1 MDKVLRRAALAS
13 KQAKR
18 KAGATLAK
26 DRHDKFKADLREKF
40 AYNRNLLD
48 EAIEERKNRRE
59 DWLKG
64 PLAPRRN
71 VGERD
76 ILYGTIS
83 TNRLRLPKVP
93 EAKRLK
99 YVTFAPGDRVCMVRG
114 RDKGKIG
121 KILQVDEDS
130 QSVTVEGV
138 NMYDVEFPSFAL
150 AQDNDK
156 RPYRPYPVP
165 NSFDDVRLVVPL
177 QDPITN
183 AVKDV
188 VVKHAYGAGP
198 FLDRPYGSTTPRHT
212 RYIAGSDIEIP
223 WPESEEPD
231 YKDQPIDTLQIE
243 VEARTYLPSL
253 QTYPMP
259 STVIDELRNKYSRFR
274 TKHEPEYIAKKE
286 EEAAFAEWEKQR
298 TLLSPKTEYLTKKA
312 EEKKLQMEQE
322 KDENGNFRMSGETA
336 NFIEQF
342 MAKKQQKGQRRA
354 NVA

>member
-1 MDKVLRRAALAS
+1 MEKVLRRAALAS
-13 KQAKR
+13 NQAKR
-18 KAGATLAK
+18 KAKVVLEK
-26 DRHDKFKADLREKF
+26 DRRNKLRGDLKEKF
-40 AYNRNLLD
+40 AYNRSLLD

-71 VGERD
+71 IGERD

-93 EAKRLK
+93 ESKRVK
-99 YVTFAPGDRVCMVRG
+99 YVTLAPGDRVCMVRG

-121 KILQVDEDS
+121 KVLQVDEES

-138 NMYDVEFPSFAL
+138 NMFDVEFPSFAL
-150 AQDNDK
+150 AGDNDK

-177 QDPITN
+177 QDPVTN
-183 AVKDV
+183 TVKDV

-212 RYIAGSDIEIP
+212 RYISGLDIEIP
-223 WPESEEPD
+223 WPETEEPD
-231 YKDQPIDTLQIE
+231 FKDHPIDTLQIE
-243 VEARTYLPSL
+243 VEDKTYIPSL

-259 STVIDELRNKYSRFR
+259 STVIDELRNKYSKFR
-274 TKHEPEYIAKKE
+274 TKHDPEYIAKKE
-286 EEAAFAEWEKQR
+286 EEAAFEEWSKQR
-298 TLLSPKTEYLTKKA
+298 TLLTPKTEYLTKKT
-312 EEKKLQMEQE
+312 EERRLQREQE
-322 KDENGNFRMSGETA
+322 KDENGNFILSDETV
-336 NFIEQF
+336 NFIEKF
-342 MAKKQQKGQRRA
+342 MAKKQGQRKT

>member
-1 MDKVLRRAALAS
+1 MEKVLRRAALAS
-13 KQAKR
+13 NQAKR
-18 KAGATLAK
+18 KAKVVLEK
-26 DRHDKFKADLREKF
+26 DRRNKLRGDLKEKF
-40 AYNRNLLD
+40 AYNRSLLD

-71 VGERD
+71 IGERD

-93 EAKRLK
+93 ESKRMK
-99 YVTFAPGDRVCMVRG
+99 YVTLAPGDRVCMVRG

-121 KILQVDEDS
+121 KVLQVDEES

-138 NMYDVEFPSFAL
+138 NMFDVEFPSFAL
-150 AQDNDK
+150 AGDNDK

-177 QDPITN
+177 QDPVTN
-183 AVKDV
+183 TVKDV

-212 RYIAGSDIEIP
+212 RYISGLDIEIP
-223 WPESEEPD
+223 WPETEEPD
-231 YKDQPIDTLQIE
+231 FKDHPIDTLQIE
-243 VEARTYLPSL
+243 VEDKTYIPSL

-259 STVIDELRNKYSRFR
+259 STVIDELRNKYSKFR
-274 TKHEPEYIAKKE
+274 TKHDPEYIAKKE
-286 EEAAFAEWEKQR
+286 EEAAFEEWSKQR
-298 TLLSPKTEYLTKKA
+298 TLLTPKTEYLTKKT
-312 EEKKLQMEQE
+312 EERRLQREQE
-322 KDENGNFRMSGETA
+322 KDENGNFILSDETV
-336 NFIEQF
+336 NFIEKF
-342 MAKKQQKGQRRA
+342 MAKKQGQRKT